1 MPRRSAHSTLGRVSE
16 EEPEQQQQK
25 QEARTQGQSVPAQTP
40 GAFEGPPG
48 SAAQGDMLRSAS
60 ASSLAGMVL
69 KARAASAAPTVAA
82 EGSGD
87 GNPASTSP
95 QSPVS
100 PASMQRQWRRGPQ
113 RRASSTRQSLERLI
127 GEVGAGGAG
136 QSGQGS
142 RGSGSSSTSLRPSM
156 TGAAGAAA
164 AGVGSRPSASGSG
177 GAGGSPSELGA
188 MLTPKPSAAS
198 AAASFASLGSVRS
211 SVLGSFTD
219 SGLKDRHHVSQS
231 SLLSKF
237 SGASARP
244 AALAAATSALQGAV
258 YRLAASQGLAPG
270 SPTAASGG
278 AVRSAASSSH
288 LHSSKGSQEKPSL
301 LDKSRSMS
309 TAALGAAGSA
319 GGSGA
324 MISPRSALE
333 GRALSRLIAPVA
345 EALSSPLRPT
355 SATSSQGGAP
365 ANGATN
371 NRSETHASHGPAQA
385 VQPMAPGATASVSG
399 SRAHP
404 ILQALAT
411 TPSQPPSASAP
422 SARVSGPGTPAL
434 GFSVHTAMGSADRSQ
449 GALLQKGTEG
459 ALSAA
464 GGTGGGKASTPSLA
478 GQSVAARLA
487 RLSSSG
493 NTQAVN
499 SREASGADRPGNPSS
514 DGAGA
519 SARLSYAGASGAL
532 SGRGLLSARGVLGAG
547 GGEGSEEVSLLA
559 QRLSAMDEALRAI
572 GA

>member
-1 MPRRSAHSTLGRVSE
+1 MHRRSAHSTLGRVSE
-16 EEPEQQQQK
+16 EEPEQQQQQK
-25 QEARTQGQSVPAQTP
+25 QEAGSHGQSVPAQTP
-40 GAFEGPPG
+40 GGASG
-48 SAAQGDMLRSAS
+48 SAARGDMLRSAS

-95 QSPVS
+95 QFPVS

-113 RRASSTRQSLERLI
+113 RTASSTRQSLERLL
-127 GEVGAGGAG
+127 GEVGAGGGA

-156 TGAAGAAA
+156 TGAAAAGAAA
-164 AGVGSRPSASGSG
+164 AVAAGSRPSGSG

-198 AAASFASLGSVRS
+198 AAASLASLGSVRS

-270 SPTAASGG
+270 SPTASSGG
-278 AVRSAASSSH
+278 AMRSAASSSQ
-288 LHSSKGSQEKPSL
+288 LHTATGSHEKPSL

-309 TAALGAAGSA
+309 TAAVGAAGSA
-319 GGSGA
+319 GGVGA

-345 EALSSPLRPT
+345 EALSSPLRPN
-355 SATSSQGGAP
+355 SASSSLGGAP
-365 ANGATN
+365 VNGAASS
-371 NRSETHASHGPAQA
+371 RSETHRGNA
-385 VQPMAPGATASVSG
+385 VQPVAPGATASVSG
-399 SRAHP
+399 SRAHT

-411 TPSQPPSASAP
+411 TPSQPPSAAAP

-434 GFSVHTAMGSADRSQ
+434 GFSVHTGVGSADRSQ
-449 GALLQKGTEG
+449 GALLHKGKEG

-464 GGTGGGKASTPSLA
+464 GGAGSGKASTSSLA

-499 SREASGADRPGNPSS
+499 SSREGSGADKPGHASS

-519 SARLSYAGASGAL
+519 SWGLSHAGASGPL
-532 SGRGLLSARGVLGAG
+532 SGKGLSSARGVLGAG
-547 GGEGSEEVSLLA
+547 GESGEGTEEVSLLA